1 MEGQGFEP
9 LVQDTPQSG
18 QGRGWMVGLVMLV
31 MTALLWLL
39 L

>member
-1 MEGQGFEP
+1 MEDQGFEP
-9 LVQDTPQSG
+9 QVQGTPRSG
-18 QGRGWMVGLVMLV
+18 QGRGWMVGLVMLA